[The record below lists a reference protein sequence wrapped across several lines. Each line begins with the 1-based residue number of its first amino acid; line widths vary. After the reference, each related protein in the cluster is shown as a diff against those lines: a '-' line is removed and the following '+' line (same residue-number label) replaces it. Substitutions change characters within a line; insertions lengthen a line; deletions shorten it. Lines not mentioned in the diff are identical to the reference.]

1 MMSNAI
7 DPEEQELLE
16 SFERGEW
23 QPVANVAE
31 EIKRYR
37 AYAAAALSSNKTI
50 SLNLPPEDFAAI
62 QQRASAQGVSSENF
76 IADILRRFVAGR
88 LSVQP

>member
-7 DPEEQELLE
+7 DPEEQDLLE

-31 EIKRYR
+31 EIKRYQ
-37 AYAAAALSSNKTI
+37 AYAVATLSSNKTI
-50 SLNLPPEDFAAI
+50 SLHLPPEDFAAI
-62 QQRASAQGVSSENF
+62 QQKASAQGVSSENF
-76 IADILRRFVAGR
+76 IVNILRQFVAGR
-88 LSVQP
+88 LTVQP